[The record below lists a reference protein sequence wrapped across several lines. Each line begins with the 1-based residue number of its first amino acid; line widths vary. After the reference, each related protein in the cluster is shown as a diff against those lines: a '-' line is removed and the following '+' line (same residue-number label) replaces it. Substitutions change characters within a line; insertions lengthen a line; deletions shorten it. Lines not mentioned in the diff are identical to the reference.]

1 MSRYKKANNPYEYVV
16 YEGFECVEFETTGK
30 YKYKVLVD
38 KDIWE
43 EYLKN
48 FSWTAIPQK
57 NRINVKT
64 SICKQSKAI
73 WRVIAEYVYSEL
85 DCWGT
90 TIDHINRNPLD
101 NRKANLK
108 PYNAT
113 ILNSTN
119 ISSKYADKDMQYIFK
134 NGSGYKIHFNL
145 AGETDYTQFSS
156 FKYGTKESALE
167 EAKKYRDTVI
177 IPKRERI
184 IEEMIQK
191 TRNVE
196 FERGLRDKI
205 AAGEI
210 HEIISI
216 LEEYGICVKTNPTS
230 PMDNNAL

>member
-1 MSRYKKANNPYEYVV
+1 MSRYKKVNNPYEYIF
-16 YEGFECVEFETTGK
+16 YEGFECVEFETIGK

-48 FSWTAIPQK
+48 FSWTAIQRG
-57 NRINVKT
+57 NRIDVKT

-73 WRVIAEYVYSEL
+73 WRVIAEHVFSEL

-101 NRKANLK
+101 NRTANLK

-119 ISSKYADKDMQYIFK
+119 ISSKYADADMQYIFK

-156 FKYGTKESALE
+156 SKYGTKENALK
-167 EAKKYRDTVI
+167 EAKKYRDTII
-177 IPKRERI
+177 IPRRERI
-184 IEEMIQK
+184 IEEMIRK

-205 AAGEI
+205 KAGEI
-210 HEIISI
+210 YEIISI
-216 LEEYGICVKTNPTS
+216 LKEYGIRVKTNPT
-230 PMDNNAL
+230 L